1 MRTRGP
7 NRGSQ
12 ERTSAA
18 RVEREVTAALR
29 RSNIGRN
36 DTVLM
41 AISGGPD
48 SVALTHLLADL
59 APRIGFR
66 LVAAH
71 FNHRLRGAESDRDE
85 RFVIELCARL
95 GIDLNVGHAARL
107 DPASANLEERARD
120 ARYEFLEAAA
130 DCAGATRIAL
140 GHHADDQAE
149 TVLFRMLRGTG
160 VAGLAAM
167 AAAGPGRRIRPMLRL
182 ARKEILAYLRSIGA
196 EFVTD
201 SSNLSLGPARNR
213 IRLEL
218 MPALERL
225 STGGVARR
233 LAALA
238 GEMRELDDF
247 ISELACAELAARLD
261 SSGRLALTG
270 FARMPRALRSALI
283 RAFIAARIGDLRR
296 LTRAHIEAV
305 EAICL
310 ADAPGARADLPGRW
324 RAARE
329 YGFLV
334 VTRAALSHVEPFSR
348 CLARVGMTE
357 VPEAGFIFAS
367 RIAEV
372 RAMAPHDEWEACF
385 DAEEAAGGLTVRSF
399 NRGDRVS
406 PIGMAGSR
414 KLQDVFVDRKLGRA
428 MRAAYPIVTIGGA
441 IAWVPGILRGR
452 VALVREGIGEVLLVR
467 ARRVDRCGENQL
479 KTIADAPLLG
489 SKGA

>member
-1 MRTRGP
+1 MRARGP
-7 NRGSQ
+7 NRGSPD
-12 ERTSAA
+12 RTSAA
-18 RVEREVTAALR
+18 RVEREVAAALR
-29 RSNIGRN
+29 RLEIGRN
-36 DTVLM
+36 NTVLVAM
-41 AISGGPD
+41 SGGPD

-95 GIDLNVGHAARL
+95 GIDLDVGHAAGL

-120 ARYEFLEAAA
+120 ARYEFLETAA
-130 DCAGATRIAL
+130 DCAKATGIAL

-160 VAGLAAM
+160 VAGLGAM
-167 AAAGPGRRIRPMLRL
+167 AEAGPGRRIRPMLRL
-182 ARKEILAYLRSIGA
+182 ARAEILAYLRSIGA

-225 STGGVARR
+225 STGGVAPR

-247 ISELACAELAARLD
+247 IGGLARAELDARLD

-270 FARMPRALRSALI
+270 FAQMSRALRSALI

-310 ADAPGARADLPGRW
+310 ADAPGAEADLPARW
-324 RAARE
+324 RVSRE

-334 VTRAALSHVEPFSR
+334 VAKAASSHAGPFSR
-348 CLARVGMTE
+348 RLARVGLTE

-372 RAMAPHDEWEACF
+372 RAIAPRDEWEACF
-385 DAEEAAGGLTVRSF
+385 DADAAADGLTVR
-399 NRGDRVS
+399 NPIRGDRVS

-428 MRAAYPIVTIGGA
+428 LRAAYPIVTIGGE
-441 IAWVPGILRGR
+441 IAWVPGMIRGR
-452 VALVREGIGEVLLVR
+452 VALVREGTREVLAVR
-467 ARRVDRCGENQL
+467 ARRVAGCGENRL
-479 KTIADAPLLG
+479 KTIVDAPLLG
-489 SKGA
+489 AKGA